1 MKTQYDVLMQ
11 DPEFRK
17 QVSAETLV
25 AEASELIAKLMAKEN
40 MSKADLARRL
50 NRSRAW
56 VTQLLSGR
64 ANMTIRT
71 LAEVSFALGAEVK
84 LSGQSPP
91 DSSFAGPTLRQAEG
105 VEYRETGQ
113 WGRSPVWI
121 EGEREAMDSERPL
134 DPQRSDPVAPTEYA
148 A

>member
-1 MKTQYDVLMQ
+1 MKTQYDILMR

-40 MSKADLARRL
+40 VSKADLARRL

-84 LSGQSPP
+84 LSGQPAP
-91 DSSFAGPTLRQAEG
+91 DSSAPGSTLTSALG
-105 VEYRETGQ
+105 K
-113 WGRSPVWI
+113 SCP
-121 EGEREAMDSERPL
+121 PL
-134 DPQRSDPVAPTEYA
+134 FG
-148 A
+148 